1 MRNTALLWWLVASL
15 VVASAGC
22 DDDGADADAD
32 ADADVDADA
41 DADADEDGVVHVA
54 DEPGCNPLIPE
65 VCAFPFPSM
74 FYLAA
79 ATPTG
84 FRAALT
90 AEALPG
96 DVTGAEEYLERF
108 NRADGFSIA
117 TPWLALLPGAPI
129 DRSSLPSVLDLAP
142 SVTPESGVQVFDRE
156 TGERVPV
163 WAELDLH
170 GDTAEEQTLIVRPM
184 RALPF
189 GRRVAVVVTDAVL
202 TTTGPVPEPAQA
214 PAPFAALRD
223 GRPTDSAVVEA
234 MRPEYEALF
243 SFLAD
248 HDVPRE
254 RVILAWEAVTF
265 SEEFALSELPPAV
278 DAALEQVAA
287 APPAYEIV
295 RCFTDDADENA
306 RFGCEAQEA
315 PDQPLSPRT
324 WRRIQGRVTLPSL
337 VGDDGYVRVDE
348 SGRPAPLGS
357 VQAEFV
363 VNVPV
368 SLRDAPAGS
377 APVVVFG
384 HGLLTNP
391 GRYLAD
397 DLDQNGQMELAE
409 RMGAVFVGTRWTG
422 LSDTELL
429 AATNLIYDMG
439 QSFTFAASLIQGFAN
454 TVAMPLFA
462 TTSLVDEPMLEASD
476 GAGSLIDPER
486 VLYTGISQGGIF
498 GTTFMA
504 LSPQV
509 LTGVLHVPGAAY
521 SHMLGHSVDFALFQ
535 SLLEGEVADPR
546 EQQVFLALAQ
556 RLFDVGDPI
565 NYIGHVVAD
574 PLTPLGPKNCLW
586 QCVVGDVQAVWYGC
600 EMLMRT
606 GGFAQAGP
614 EVRDVVGLDL
624 IDTPTAPGTSAA
636 QFYDPQ
642 LGVPPLDNDTL
653 VENGAHTSIRRN
665 PEVQLQTVDYFD
677 FEAPGRIVNHCGGP
691 CVVDPVPMPEE

>member
-1 MRNTALLWWLVASL
+1 MRSTALVWWIVAMLVA
-15 VVASAGC
+15 ASAAC
-22 DDDGADADAD
+22 DDGGDGDADAD
-32 ADADVDADA
+32 LDGDADADM
-41 DADADEDGVVHVA
+41 DADADEVVHVEEA
-54 DEPGCNPLIPE
+54 PGCNPLVPE

-74 FYLAA
+74 FYLAEDA
-79 ATPTG
+79 STPTG
-84 FRAALT
+84 YRAALT
-90 AEALPG
+90 EEAMPG
-96 DVTGAEEYLERF
+96 EVAGAEEFLERF
-108 NRADGFSIA
+108 NRADGFSIS
-117 TPWLALLPGAPI
+117 TPWLALLPGAEI
-129 DRSSLPSVLDLAP
+129 DRSSLPSVLDLAS
-142 SVTPESGVQVFDRE
+142 SVTPASSVQVFDRE

-170 GDTAEEQTLIVRPM
+170 GEAAEAQTLIVRPM

-202 TTTGPVPEPAQA
+202 TVDGAAVEA
-214 PAPFAALRD
+214 PGPFAALRD

-234 MRPEYEALF
+234 MRPGYEELF
-243 SFLAD
+243 AFLGD
-248 HDVPRE
+248 HDVPRG

-278 DAALEQVAA
+278 DAALELVAA

-295 RCFTDDADENA
+295 RCLTDDPDENA
-306 RFGCEAQEA
+306 RFGCEAQEG

-324 WRRIQGRVTLPSL
+324 WRRVYGRVSLPSL
-337 VGDDGYVRVDE
+337 LGDDGYVRVDA
-348 SGRPAPLGS
+348 SGRPAPAGT

-363 VNVPV
+363 VNVPD
-368 SLRDAPAGS
+368 SLRGASPGS

-391 GRYLAD
+391 ARYLAD
-397 DLDQNGQMELAE
+397 DLDANGQMELAD
-409 RMGAVFVGTRWTG
+409 RLGAVFIGTRWTG
-422 LSDTELL
+422 LSDTEIF
-429 AATNLIYDMG
+429 AATDVIFDMG
-439 QSFTFAASLIQGFAN
+439 RSFTFAASLIQGFAN
-454 TVAMPLFA
+454 VEAMPLFA
-462 TTSLVDEPMLEASD
+462 TTSLVDEPMLEAAD
-476 GAGSLIDPER
+476 GTGTLLDPER

-504 LSPQV
+504 LSPHVQ
-509 LTGVLHVPGAAY
+509 TGVLHVPGSSY
-521 SHMLGHSVDFALFQ
+521 SHMLAHSVDFVLFQ
-535 SLLEGEVADPR
+535 TMLEGVVSDPR

-586 QCVVGDVQAVWYGC
+586 QCVVGDAQAVWYGC
-600 EMLMRT
+600 DLLMRT

-614 EVRDVVGLDL
+614 AVRPVFGLDV

-636 QFYDPQ
+636 QYFDPQ
-642 LGVPPLDNDTL
+642 LGLPPLENDDL
-653 VENGAHTSIRRN
+653 EENGAHTAIRRN

-677 FEAPGRIVNHCGGP
+677 SAAPGRIVNHCGGP
-691 CVVDPVPMPEE
+691 CVVDPVPVPEE